1 MMNQFCCGRFDFLQP
16 FLAVSFHNYFQMELP
31 EIIEINMTDK
41 KGYLTLNITFRKEG
55 KIMLRSSLGIQKW
68 FNLIKVEKLIYLN

>member
-1 MMNQFCCGRFDFLQP
+1 MNQFYCGRFDFLQP
-16 FLAVSFHNYFQMELP
+16 FLVVTFHNHFQMELP

-68 FNLIKVEKLIYLN
+68 FNLIKVE